1 MPSDEV
7 RGELGAQLLEGVDR
21 TWHQSTKPNP
31 SGSLQ
36 CSREGPTHDLIWYS
50 LEVHQGFK
58 GFQVIEGV
66 LNPIVAFDLWHAKFL
81 R

>member
-7 RGELGAQLLEGVDR
+7 RGELGAQLLESVDR
-21 TWHQSTKPNP
+21 TWRQCTEPNL

-36 CSREGPTHDLIWYS
+36 RSKEGPTHDLIWYS
-50 LEVHQGFK
+50 LE
-58 GFQVIEGV
+58 
-66 LNPIVAFDLWHAKFL
+66 DLSVSSSCCLMLIKHAVDLLYLCL

>member
-7 RGELGAQLLEGVDR
+7 RCELGAQLLKSVDR
-21 TWHQSTKPNP
+21 TGRQSTKPNP

-36 CSREGPTHDLIWYS
+36 RSREGSTHDLVWYS
-50 LEVHQGFK
+50 LEVHQGFE
-58 GFQVIEGV
+58 GFQVIKGV
-66 LNPIVAFDLWHAKFL
+66 LDPVVAFNLRHAKFL